1 MKLIITKHNLGLW
14 AADQVARHINQAA
27 KNPFVLGL
35 PTGGTMEDMY
45 AALSALVKNQKVS
58 FKHVVSFN
66 MDEYVGLAPE
76 HDQSYHYY
84 MNHHLFSHIDIDLQN
99 THILNG
105 LAEDLPAECAAY
117 EKAIEQ
123 TGGIDLFLGG
133 VGQNGHVAFNEPNS
147 AFDSRTRVVDLTE
160 NTIEAN
166 SRFFGGDIKAVPT
179 QALTVGIGTVLA
191 AKELLF
197 LANGAKKAEA
207 VAQLAKEGTTTQWP
221 ITALKTHPN
230 ATLLVDEAAASLL
243 SGAAKEE
250 LDKQKQANPQG
261 DWVLHLG

>member
-14 AADQVARHINQAA
+14 AAEYVARTMNHSS
-27 KNPFVLGL
+27 KVPFVLGL
-35 PTGGTMEDMY
+35 PTGGTVEDMY
-45 AALSALVKNQKVS
+45 AALSALVKNKKVS
-58 FKHVVSFN
+58 FKNAVSFN

-84 MNHHLFSHIDIDLQN
+84 MNHHLFSHIDIPAQH
-99 THILNG
+99 THILDG
-105 LAEDLPAECAAY
+105 KAADLSAECAAY

-123 TGGIDLFLGG
+123 AGGIDLFLGG
-133 VGQNGHVAFNEPNS
+133 VGQNGHLAFNEPGS

-166 SRFFGGDIKAVPT
+166 SRFFGGDMKAVPT

-197 LANGAKKAEA
+197 LASGAKKAEA
-207 VAQLAKEGTTTQWP
+207 VAQLTQEGTTPQWP
-221 ITALKTHPN
+221 VTALKTHAN

-243 SGAAKEE
+243 NGEAKEE
-250 LDKQKQANPQG
+250 LLKQQQANPQG

>member
-14 AADQVARHINQAA
+14 AAEYVARIMNHSS
-27 KNPFVLGL
+27 KVPFVLGL
-35 PTGGTMEDMY
+35 PTGGTVEDMY
-45 AALSALVKNQKVS
+45 AALSALVKNKKVS
-58 FKHVVSFN
+58 FKNAVSFN

-84 MNHHLFSHIDIDLQN
+84 MNHHLFSHIDIPAQN
-99 THILNG
+99 THILDG
-105 LAEDLPAECAAY
+105 KAADLSAECAAY

-123 TGGIDLFLGG
+123 AGGIDLFLGG
-133 VGQNGHVAFNEPNS
+133 VGQNGHLAFNEPGS

-166 SRFFGGDIKAVPT
+166 SRFFGGDMKAVPT

-197 LANGAKKAEA
+197 LASGAKKAEA
-207 VAQLAKEGTTTQWP
+207 VAQLTQEGTTPQWP
-221 ITALKTHPN
+221 VTALKTHAN

-243 SGAAKEE
+243 SGEAKEE
-250 LDKQKQANPQG
+250 LLKQQQANPQG